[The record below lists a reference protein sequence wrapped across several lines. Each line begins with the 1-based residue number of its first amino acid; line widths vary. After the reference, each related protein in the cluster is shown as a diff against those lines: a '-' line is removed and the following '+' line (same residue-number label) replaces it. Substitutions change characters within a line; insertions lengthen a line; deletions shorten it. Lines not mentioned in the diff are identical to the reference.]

1 MAKEQNHKE
10 RPLVSMT
17 REEREE
23 MWDDVFVK
31 EEGIILAFDSDLNTG
46 KIKSIADG
54 QIYSIDGRE
63 LLRTKIELRA
73 GDKVFF
79 RKLSRPIAQITV
91 LIKWSSIGG
100 LPSVKVRA
108 EQERF

>member
-1 MAKEQNHKE
+1 MAKEENQKE

-23 MWDDVFVK
+23 MWDEVFVK
-31 EEGIILAFDSDLNTG
+31 EEGIILTFDCDMNTG

-54 QIYSIDGRE
+54 QIYAIDGRE

-79 RKLSRPIAQITV
+79 APVEDGEGNDYARVIRIIA
-91 LIKWSSIGG
+91 LNAGKD
-100 LPSVKVRA
+100 LA
-108 EQERF
+108 